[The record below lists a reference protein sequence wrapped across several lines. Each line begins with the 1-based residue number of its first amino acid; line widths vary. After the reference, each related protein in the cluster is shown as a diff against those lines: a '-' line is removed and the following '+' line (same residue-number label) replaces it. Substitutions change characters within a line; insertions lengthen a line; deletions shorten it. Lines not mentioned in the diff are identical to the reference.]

1 MDGSLIA
8 RNASRKSAHHVDLN
22 ERTVKN
28 AAPPVLQYSRGYSQ
42 RSLDLHR
49 VAEA

>member
-8 RNASRKSAHHVDLN
+8 RNANRKPAHHVDLN

-28 AAPPVLQYSRGYSQ
+28 AAPLSCSTLAGIHST
-42 RSLDLHR
+42 L
-49 VAEA
+49 